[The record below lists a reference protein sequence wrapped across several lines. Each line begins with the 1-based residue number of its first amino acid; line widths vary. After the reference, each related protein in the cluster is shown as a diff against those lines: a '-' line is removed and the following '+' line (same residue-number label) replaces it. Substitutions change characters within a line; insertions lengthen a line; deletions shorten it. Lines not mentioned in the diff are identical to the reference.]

1 MIAAEIVRFPCISL
15 FLICFVLLFGAF
27 FYQEIRM
34 NAAVCGRVSLSLL
47 AGKRRFRPATR
58 RSGPLAELLD
68 IKNTSIILHFINGVG
83 RLNRWQVAGAVL
95 RYAGHR

>member
-1 MIAAEIVRFPCISL
+1 MHIIVFNL
-15 FLICFVLLFGAF
+15 FCFIFWRF

-34 NAAVCGRVSLSLL
+34 NAAVCGSVSLSLL
-47 AGKRRFRPATR
+47 GDKRRFCHATR

-68 IKNTSIILHFINGVG
+68 IKNTSIILHFINVVG
-83 RLNRWQVAGAVL
+83 RLNRWQVAGALL